1 MAGERALETD
11 VSTDVTDFVDEYVE
25 AVREDAEQ
33 LAGEGGIT
41 ADTRGNLAP
50 PMLLRLLRW
59 RFAQGTTLYS
69 RWAADPDPDYPDL
82 TREFVWKAGEFSRLY
97 EDATDLLERKQD
109 ELAEI
114 EFGIESES
122 MTFLADLSASADRV
136 AVGLIVAP
144 SFRKARD
151 QQADMIAE
159 ANADLR
165 SMKLFREEVIPS
177 EEETIDRGRMWLARL
192 LEDGATSQGDVRGT
206 ASDFFEL
213 ARRVQEENMDAAGDV
228 DPSAIC

>member
-1 MAGERALETD
+1 MAGESAFETE
-11 VSTDVTDFVDEYVE
+11 VSPAVTDFVDGYVE
-25 AVREDAEQ
+25 SVRGDAEQ
-33 LAGEGGIT
+33 LAEEGGIT

-69 RWAADPDPDYPDL
+69 RWAGDPDPDYPAL
-82 TREFVWKAGEFSRLY
+82 TREFSWKAGEFSRLY
-97 EDATDLLERKQD
+97 EDATDLLERKTD
-109 ELAEI
+109 DPEDV
-114 EFGIESES
+114 EFGIQSES
-122 MTFLADLSASADRV
+122 MTFLAALSTTAERV
-136 AVGLIVAP
+136 AIGLVVAP

-159 ANADLR
+159 ANAALR
-165 SMKLFREEVIPS
+165 SMKLFRESVIPS
-177 EEETIDRGRMWLARL
+177 EEETISRGTMWLARL
-192 LEDGATSQGDVRGT
+192 LENGATGREDLDAAAT
-206 ASDFFEL
+206 EFFDL